1 MNWNNIQQQY
11 GADLKSK
18 PVIFDSVSS
27 DSNEYYKTSEFRQKM
42 AKQDGYLFMIE
53 LSNIIL
59 ELFQNATPE
68 SEQNDFLNIWTLVWM
83 ILKNISLI

>member
-27 DSNEYYKTSEFRQKM
+27 DANEHYKTSEFRQKM
-42 AKQDGYLFMIE
+42 AKQDGYLFTIE

-68 SEQNDFLNIWTLVWM
+68 SEQNVFLNIWTLVWM
-83 ILKNISLI
+83 ILRNISLI